1 MERLLQLAASKSY
14 LASNSE
20 YIKLFSFF
28 CFRFHEHF
36 AILPMALSLS
46 CLCWSEKHETED
58 WHWLAWMYNCKHSE
72 LHRMPQVP
80 SPVSWHDM
88 TVMWHDHAV
97 MVTSH
102 DTSTLATRSGSWYLI
117 VCIKLNRPM
126 SLVSVKWWSWYQHWA
141 IVSRGEQCGAVCHK
155 SSESES
161 RYPDSGLSWQSFKST
176 FWYWNT
182 DLLSDKD
189 TVFQEIFALP
199 LLCAKLLKWNCQDW
213 VRQQQR
219 SSDWSQVR

>member
-1 MERLLQLAASKSY
+1 
-14 LASNSE
+14 
-20 YIKLFSFF
+20 
-28 CFRFHEHF
+28 
-36 AILPMALSLS
+36 MALSLS

-58 WHWLAWMYNCKHSE
+58 WHWLAIAWMYNCKHSE

-102 DTSTLATRSGSWYLI
+102 HTSTLAARSRVWFVVVFDCLY
-117 VCIKLNRPM
+117 KTN
-126 SLVSVKWWSWYQHWA
+126 LVSMKRWSWYQHWA

-213 VRQQQR
+213 VRQR
-219 SSDWSQVR
+219 SSSDWSQVR

>member
-141 IVSRGEQCGAVCHK
+141 IVSRAEESSAVQCVTSQVKVNHDILT
-155 SSESES
+155 
-161 RYPDSGLSWQSFKST
+161 PDSRD
-176 FWYWNT
+176 N
-182 DLLSDKD
+182 
-189 TVFQEIFALP
+189 
-199 LLCAKLLKWNCQDW
+199 LLKVPFDIEILIYFQIKIP
-213 VRQQQR
+213 
-219 SSDWSQVR
+219 SSKKSLLFLCFVQSY